1 MRFSTQHITDAACAL
16 ILVAVLPVPMAATQ
30 VYQPQ
35 AKINA
40 NVHVAHA
47 N

>member
-1 MRFSTQHITDAACAL
+1 MRFSTQHIIDAVCAV
-16 ILVAVLPVPMAATQ
+16 ILVAVLLVPMFASRLD
-30 VYQPQ
+30 QPQ

-47 N
+47 Y